1 MSWLL
6 LTILMTNSKEPLND
20 KSIKG
25 ILEGVPDIPRKPKK
39 QPAPEPSTTT
49 GTNGAKHAADT
60 EATSNA
66 LKRARLDDGEAPQ
79 SKKAKTAT
87 SGGDDDDI
95 VVVDEGADGGA
106 ILIDD

>member
-1 MSWLL
+1 LAFADNFRN
-6 LTILMTNSKEPLND
+6 NSKEPLD
-20 KSIKG
+20 GKSVKG

-39 QPAPEPSTTT
+39 QLAPESSTTN
-49 GTNGAKHAADT
+49 GTNGTKHAAET

-66 LKRARLDDGEAPQ
+66 LKRARLDDGETPHA
-79 SKKAKTAT
+79 KKAKTT
-87 SGGDDDDI
+87 TLGGDDDI

>member
-1 MSWLL
+1 
-6 LTILMTNSKEPLND
+6 MTNSKEPLND

-49 GTNGAKHAADT
+49 GTNSTKHAAET

-66 LKRARLDDGEAPQ
+66 LKRTRLDDGEAPQ
-79 SKKAKTAT
+79 SKKAKIAT
-87 SGGDDDDI
+87 SGGDDDDDI